1 MYYALKSI
9 ERKFENEIKQDSNCT
24 KLFHGACLCEAFVGL
39 SWQKW
44 SRKNG
49 AKVSYKR
56 MSMRSLEEG

>member
-9 ERKFENEIKQDSNCT
+9 EEKSENETQT
-24 KLFHGACLCEAFVGL
+24 VQTVRGACLCEAFVGL

-49 AKVSYKR
+49 AKVLNKR
-56 MSMRSLEEG
+56 MSMRP